1 MAVEDAERSHAK
13 HSKFLNQTMEKSVF
27 AVIQSYKIYHD
38 MLHLKA
44 LLIFVLHFG
53 LIINT
58 IVPAY
63 YSWII
68 FFYRLQKRHEDENK
82 RYKEHMKNK
91 MEMLLKLKGDITAN
105 RVFDHIH
112 CICIFFLLYLH

>member
-1 MAVEDAERSHAK
+1 MLDCLFCVNSRDYQSAVEEQKRRQQMAVEDAERSHAK

-38 MLHLKA
+38 MLHFKA

-68 FFYRLQKRHEDENK
+68 FFTDCKND
-82 RYKEHMKNK
+82 MKMK
-91 MEMLLKLKGDITAN
+91 IRDTKST
-105 RVFDHIH
+105 
-112 CICIFFLLYLH
+112 